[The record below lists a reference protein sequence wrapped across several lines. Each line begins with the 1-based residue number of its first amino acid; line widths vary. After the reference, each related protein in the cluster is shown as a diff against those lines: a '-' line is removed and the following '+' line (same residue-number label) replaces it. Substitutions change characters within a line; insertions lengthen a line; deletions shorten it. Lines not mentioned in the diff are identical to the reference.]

1 VPLSHIRN
9 RGRHTRA
16 ARERPVPRARRAHT
30 EGLPVTRWV
39 KTLIIACIVVFFLQQ
54 TVPGLTDALLLVP
67 AYALQRPWTLVTY
80 MFLHAGFMHIFFNL
94 LVLYFFGPR
103 VEQRMGS
110 ERFIALYLISG
121 VAGALL
127 SFMTPHAG
135 VLGASGAIYGV
146 ELAFAYFWPRDQ
158 IYIWGVLPIEARWL
172 VVITVAMQLFFIRQ
186 GGGGV
191 AYFAHLG
198 GFAGAFV
205 YLKWLERNRGARK
218 FKAATAPRVVD
229 PRLENWRRVDPA
241 RVHEVNRDELN
252 RILDKVSAQGLPS
265 LTADERR
272 FLASFVPPDDRVP
285 PPT

>member
-1 VPLSHIRN
+1 M
-9 RGRHTRA
+9 
-16 ARERPVPRARRAHT
+16 
-30 EGLPVTRWV
+30 TRWV
-39 KTLIIACIVVFFLQQ
+39 KTLIIACVIVFFLQA
-54 TVPGLTDALLLVP
+54 TVPGLTGALLFVP
-67 AYALQRPWTLVTY
+67 ALVLQRPWTLVTY

-103 VEQRMGS
+103 VEQRLGS
-110 ERFIALYLISG
+110 ERFITLYLVSG
-121 VAGALL
+121 IAGALL

-146 ELAFAYFWPRDQ
+146 MLAFAYFWPRDQ

-172 VVITVAMQLFFIRQ
+172 VIITTVITFWMAGR
-186 GGGGV
+186 GGGGI

-198 GFAGAFV
+198 GFAGAFL
-205 YLKWLERNRGARK
+205 YLKWLERNRGSRK
-218 FKAATAPRVVD
+218 FQAATAPRVVD
-229 PRLENWRRVDPA
+229 PRLEKWRSVDPT
-241 RVHEVNRDELN
+241 RVHELNRDELN
-252 RILDKVSAQGLPS
+252 RVLDKVSAKGLGS